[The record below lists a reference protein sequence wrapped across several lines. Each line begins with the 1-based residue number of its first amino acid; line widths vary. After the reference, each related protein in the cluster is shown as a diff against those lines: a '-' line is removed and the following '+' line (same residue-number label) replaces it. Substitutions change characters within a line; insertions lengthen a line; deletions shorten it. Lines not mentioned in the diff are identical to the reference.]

1 MKNLTLIQ
9 PYSDDSL
16 TYNSFNKRYE
26 LTKEYCK
33 NEFATTFADDGILER
48 RIKLN
53 TRIVYNYIDK
63 HIATVNKNVVDF
75 LLNRTEQG
83 RKFILELL
91 TQQMYADIETGYNDL
106 GYQPAINFTGSNDK
120 DREQIKINSLCVA
133 AEDIF
138 YNSDIYFGIRLD
150 YRMTFPYQY
159 FMLINGAQV

>member
-1 MKNLTLIQ
+1 MKNLTLIN
-9 PYSDDSL
+9 PYSDNSL
-16 TYNSFNKRYE
+16 TYNEFNQRYE

-33 NEFATTFADDGILER
+33 NEFANTFADDGILER

-75 LLNRTEQG
+75 LLNKTEEG

-91 TQQMYADIETGYNDL
+91 SQQMYADIETGYNDL
-106 GYQPAINFTGSNDK
+106 GYQPNINFSGQDK
-120 DREQIKINSLCVA
+120 DRKMIQESALCVA
-133 AEDIF
+133 AEDVF

-150 YRMTFPYQY
+150 YRMVFPYQY
-159 FMLINGAQV
+159 FMLLNGVK